1 MAIND
6 RTVAILV
13 GEGTAAEELNPIQQA
28 LVDAGAEVILV
39 GTSLEALETFVLSK
53 DVIITVGLGIEVAK
67 QIWFDAVVIPGGAGM
82 SGYIGL
88 EAVFDFLGEFDTSG
102 KVIAAIGDG
111 VRLLVDAELVDG
123 RRVAAPEAL
132 RELVE
137 NAGGEVAPCPFTL
150 DRPLYTACGA
160 EGVGAL
166 TDALITALEHV
177 HLPAKALANPIID

>member
-13 GEGTAAEELNPIQQA
+13 GEGTVAEELNPIQQA

-53 DVIITVGLGIEVAK
+53 DVMITVGLGIEVAK
-67 QIWFDAVVIPGGAGM
+67 QIWFDAVVIPGGASV
-82 SGYIGL
+82 SGYVGL
-88 EAVFDFLGEFDTSG
+88 ESVFDFLGEFDTTG

-111 VRLLVDAELVDG
+111 VRLLVDAELLDG
-123 RRVAAPEAL
+123 RRVAAPDAL
-132 RELVE
+132 HDAVE
-137 NAGGEVAPCPFTL
+137 KAGGTVAPCPFTI
-150 DRPLYTACGA
+150 DRPLYTACGTD
-160 EGVGAL
+160 GVGAL
-166 TDALITALEHV
+166 TEALVTALEHV